1 MSAKLP
7 HSTPVVTLEEIK
19 TAHARISSSVVRTP
33 TIASSALSRIA
44 GADIVLKL
52 ENLQAIGSFKERGA
66 ANKIALLTAEER
78 ARGVITVS
86 AGNHAQGVARQASL
100 LGINAKI
107 VMPSFT
113 PATKVA
119 ATEAWGATVVL
130 AGEDFASAAARAS
143 EIQAEEGRI
152 LVHPFD
158 DPAVIAGQ
166 GTAALELLEDA
177 PDIDTIVIPIGGG
190 GLLSGFATVL
200 SELRPDIEI
209 IGVQIESYASLAN
222 FPNKNDTPT
231 LGGSTIAEGIAVPR
245 VGSHCFT
252 AFKDHLSKVLVVNEL
267 QVESAITTLAEK
279 AKQVCEGAGATGLAA
294 VLAYPELFKGKKVAL
309 PISGGNINARILANT
324 ILRSLLRDGRILRLI
339 FQIPDRPGTLADIST
354 RIGHYGGNIIEVYH
368 HRLFAAPSVQ
378 TAELV
383 VMIEARD
390 TQHAKKIETDLAR
403 HYIVRRD

>member
-1 MSAKLP
+1 MSDVLTSAA
-7 HSTPVVTLEEIK
+7 PVVTLLDIENAQK
-19 TAHARISSSVVRTP
+19 RIASTVVRTP
-33 TIASSALSRIA
+33 TIACPALSRLT
-44 GADIVLKL
+44 GAEITLKL

-66 ANKIALLTAEER
+66 ANKMALLTPEER

-100 LGINAKI
+100 LGIDATI
-107 VMPSFT
+107 VMPRFT

-119 ATEAWGATVVL
+119 ATQAWGANVVL
-130 AGEDFASAAARAS
+130 AGDDFASACVTAE
-143 EIQAEEGRI
+143 EIQNKEGRV
-152 LVHPFD
+152 LVHPFN

-177 PDIDTIVIPIGGG
+177 PDIDTVVVPVGGG
-190 GLLSGFATVL
+190 GLIGGFATVMAA
-200 SELRPDIEI
+200 LRPDVEI
-209 IGVQIESYASLAN
+209 IGVQVEAYASLAA
-222 FPNKNDTPT
+222 FPTEGGAT
-231 LGGSTIAEGIAVPR
+231 LGGSTIAEGIAVTQL
-245 VGSHCFT
+245 GDHCLR
-252 AFKDHLSKVLVVNEL
+252 AFRHRISKILVVNEL

-294 VLAYPELFKGKKVAL
+294 VLANPEMFKGRKVAL
-309 PISGGNINARILANT
+309 PLSGGNINARILANT

-339 FQIPDRPGTLADIST
+339 FQIPDRPGMLADISA
-354 RIGHYGGNIIEVYH
+354 RIGNYGGNIIEVSH
-368 HRLFAAPSVQ
+368 HRLFASPSVQ

-390 TQHAKKIETDLAR
+390 TQHATQIETDLAR